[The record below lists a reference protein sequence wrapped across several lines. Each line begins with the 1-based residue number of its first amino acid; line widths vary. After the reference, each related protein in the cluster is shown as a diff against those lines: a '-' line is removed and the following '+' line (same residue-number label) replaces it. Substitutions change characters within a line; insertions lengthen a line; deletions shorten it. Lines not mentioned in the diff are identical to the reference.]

1 MGSLLSTGFFA
12 WTGVDQRA
20 MKVAAESDKAMG
32 EVKVKV
38 KLTNIKDVGLAEA
51 GALDASQIRTCEI
64 EGLVD
69 TGAVRSVL
77 PATVVQELGLK
88 PYDRQMAQYANGQ
101 REEVDLVDGVR
112 FEIMNRRSSD
122 DALVLGD
129 EVLIGQT
136 LLEKMDL
143 LVDCTRRRLVP
154 AHPEFPINM
163 VK

>member
-1 MGSLLSTGFFA
+1 
-12 WTGVDQRA
+12 
-20 MKVAAESDKAMG
+20 MG
-32 EVKVKV
+32 EVRIKV
-38 KLTNIKDVGLAEA
+38 KLTNIKDIGLAEA
-51 GALDASQIRTCEI
+51 GAIDSSRIRTCEI

-77 PATVVQELGLK
+77 PETVVRQLGLK
-88 PYDRQMAQYANGQ
+88 SYDRQIAQYANGQ

-143 LVDCTRRRLVP
+143 LVDCTRQSVVP
-154 AHPEFPINM
+154 AHPDRPINI
-163 VK
+163 VR